1 MSTKTLSIYGLAAEI
16 SAPFVEGH
24 VMTAAEAK
32 ALNQTR
38 TENISNNVRKAVGE
52 LKSEDGTFTAENA
65 QKALAIIADA
75 DSKYVFTLANV
86 GSGRKVVDPV
96 EREAMAIAKAG
107 LTAKLKERGETVKG
121 YDEKNGEGAFA
132 AKVEEVAQREDVRKV
147 AAKRVAERAKAT
159 DSFDI

>member
-1 MSTKTLSIYGLAAEI
+1 MSTKTLTIYGLSAEI

-38 TENISNNVRKAVGE
+38 TENISNNVRKAVGA
-52 LKSEDGTFTAENA
+52 LRSEDGTFTAENTE
-65 QKALAIIADA
+65 KALAAIAEADA
-75 DSKYVFTLANV
+75 KYVFTLANA

-96 EREAMAIAKAG
+96 EREAVAIAKAG
-107 LTAKLKERGETVKG
+107 LTAKLKERGETIKG

-132 AKVEEVAQREDVRKV
+132 AKVAEVAEREDVRKV
-147 AAKRVAERAKAT
+147 AAKRVKERQNAT
-159 DSFDI
+159 GDFDI